1 MDDLRAGLERW
12 VAAGTISREQADA
25 ILAAEAEEGRQAGG
39 RRTVA
44 VEALGYVGG
53 ALALVA
59 GVTIGAGQFA
69 RLGQGGKIA
78 LLFVVT
84 AGLFAG
90 GWWLRDART
99 STLRRLGSLLWFL
112 SVGSWAGLLQVW
124 FDGVAWFRLHDGLA
138 TAAGTTV
145 YAGALYLLERRSL
158 QQIAL
163 FIPAAG
169 TVVQL
174 AREIVD
180 AMRGGAPLTR
190 DVIGAPRPEELL
202 GGALLVVLG
211 AAWLELGRRGA
222 VRPRRTSEALG
233 ALGLVAGIEVL
244 WGGRQGWALG
254 LGVATALGLVVA
266 GSALRRTVL
275 LGMGGAAL
283 LLFLAEIAG
292 AYWTSLGAP
301 LAILLVGLGL
311 VTVAVVIAR
320 LQPRGPAA
328 RTGG

>member
-1 MDDLRAGLERW
+1 MDELRAGLERW
-12 VAAGTISREQADA
+12 VAAGTISQQQADA
-25 ILAAEAEEGRQAGG
+25 IRAAEAREGREAGR

-59 GVTIGAGQFA
+59 GVAIGAGQFA

-78 LLFVVT
+78 LLFAVT

-124 FDGVAWFRLHDGLA
+124 FDGMAWFRLREGL
-138 TAAGTTV
+138 TVAAGTTV

-163 FIPAAG
+163 LVPAAG
-169 TVVQL
+169 TLVQL
-174 AREIVD
+174 PREIVE
-180 AMRGGAPLTR
+180 AVRGDDPLVR
-190 DVIGAPRPEELL
+190 DVVGAPRPEELL

-222 VRPRRTSEALG
+222 IRPRRTSEALG
-233 ALGLVAGIEVL
+233 VLGLVAGLELL
-244 WGGRQGWALG
+244 WDGSQGWALG

-266 GSALRRTVL
+266 GSALRRRVL

-283 LLFLAEIAG
+283 LLFVSEIAG
-292 AYWTSLGAP
+292 TYWTSLGAP

-311 VTVAVVIAR
+311 VAVAVVLAR
-320 LQPRGPAA
+320 LQPRGAKA
-328 RTGG
+328 DG

>member
-1 MDDLRAGLERW
+1 MDGLRAGLERW

-78 LLFVVT
+78 LLFAVT
-84 AGLFAG
+84 AALFAA
-90 GWWLRDART
+90 GWWLRGART
-99 STLRRLGSLLWFL
+99 ATPRRLGALLWFL

-138 TAAGTTV
+138 TATGTTV
-145 YAGALYLLERRSL
+145 YAGALYLIERRSL

-169 TVVQL
+169 AVTSL

-180 AMRGGAPLTR
+180 AVRGDAPLVR
-190 DVIGAPRPEELL
+190 DVLSTPRPEELL

-211 AAWLELGRRGA
+211 AAWLELGRRGS

-233 ALGLVAGIEVL
+233 TLGLIGGLEML
-244 WGGRQGWALG
+244 WDGNHGWALV
-254 LGVATALGLVVA
+254 LGVATALGLIVA

-283 LLFLAEIAG
+283 LLFLSEIAG
-292 AYWTSLGAP
+292 MYWTSLGAP

-311 VTVAVVIAR
+311 VAVAVVVAR
-320 LQPRGPAA
+320 LQPRRAEADG
-328 RTGG
+328 